1 VKKYNTIKCQAALVP
16 GDEMNRDTGEEVSIN
31 SFKDYLDKQADFY
44 RIATRGGQYPCPAP
58 GKTG

>member
-1 VKKYNTIKCQAALVP
+1 
-16 GDEMNRDTGEEVSIN
+16 MNRDTGEEVSIN

-44 RIATRGGQYPCPAP
+44 RIATRAGQYPCPAP